1 MKHVTPLLF
10 AGALTLAGLNAQAQC
25 TTWVAPTPTSGWV
38 DFTSQFGGAPTPDGA
53 GNCVTNEINAFEV
66 FADEAYAMENIT
78 AGVTYTFSA
87 CNGTGGTAWSLMFTI
102 VAPSGA
108 VDAFGLN
115 AGSSCALS
123 WTASETGSYLIVVS
137 EDGACGT
144 SANAGTSNGFP
155 SITCGGVVGIADVA
169 GAASF
174 SVYPNPSAGE
184 VTINLEQVK
193 LGASNRLNVVE
204 VSGRTVYSTELKA
217 GVNNAQLDLGG
228 LTAGTYYVVLHQDG
242 QVLREKLV
250 LVNN

>member
-1 MKHVTPLLF
+1 MKNITQLLF
-10 AGALTLAGLNAQAQC
+10 AGAMTLAGLNAQAQC

-38 DFTSQFGGAPTPDGA
+38 DFNNMFGGAPTPDGS
-53 GNCVTNEINAFEV
+53 GECVANEITEFEV
-66 FADEAYAMENIT
+66 FADEAYMMDNIT

-87 CNGTGGTAWSLMFTI
+87 CNGTGGTAWNLMFTI
-102 VAPSGA
+102 IAPSGA

-115 AGSSCALS
+115 AGSTCALS

-169 GAASF
+169 GAASL
-174 SVYPNPSAGE
+174 SVFPNPSAGD
-184 VTINLEQVK
+184 VIINLENVK
-193 LGASNRLNVVE
+193 LGSTNRLNVVE
-204 VSGRTVYSTELKA
+204 MSGRTVYSIEVKA
-217 GVNNAQLDLGG
+217 GVTNAQLDLSA
-228 LTAGTYYVVLHQDG
+228 LTSGTYYVVLQQEG
-242 QVLREKLV
+242 RVLREKLV